1 MHNPERVSEISEILN
16 SLFDV
21 LNQMGGEQDVKI
33 ALEHVIHSQHRTLQQ
48 NFMRN
53 LIVPS
58 IQIFANMGEE
68 GWTDL
73 RNEASCKLAGK
84 LHKIANE
91 TGLPFV

>member
-21 LNQMGGEQDVKI
+21 LNRMGSEQDVET
-33 ALEHVIHSQHRTLQQ
+33 ALENVIHSQHRTLQQ

-53 LIVPS
+53 MIIPS
-58 IQIFANMGEE
+58 IRVFAKMGEE

-73 RNEASCKLAGK
+73 RNEASCKLAGE
-84 LHKIANE
+84 LHKIADN